1 MSVLF
6 PRLEDRVYGAR
17 YCRLQLAAAHLSS
30 FLNPLI
36 IYVVPA
42 ITRTPIAAII
52 IIIAAKPQLVNIS
65 NLSGSNNRTLLNED
79 TNDPTTVNIEIP
91 LHTPTMM
98 QCPIR
103 ITCNENMKHLIE
115 NLRII
120 ASNKIKEDVVYILL

>member
-1 MSVLF
+1 M
-6 PRLEDRVYGAR
+6 
-17 YCRLQLAAAHLSS
+17 
-30 FLNPLI
+30 
-36 IYVVPA
+36 
-42 ITRTPIAAII
+42 I

-65 NLSGSNNRTLLNED
+65 NLSGSNNRTLLNEA

-115 NLRII
+115 NLRMVT
-120 ASNKIKEDVVYILL
+120 SEQNKRGCYLHPLITIC